1 MRRIIVLLTVAAAMG
16 AMVVL
21 TASSAVAQ
29 TPPPPLEDFCESVG
43 GEVSVGEEG
52 EIPNCTYTVT
62 TTVPDQ
68 HGFTRTT
75 SQVYN
80 IDVVEVIGGHPA
92 RTVGEPIISCQNPG
106 GQDVPNPE
114 INPNCTPA

>member
-1 MRRIIVLLTVAAAMG
+1 MRRIIVLLTVAAAMV
-16 AMVVL
+16 ATVVL
-21 TASSAVAQ
+21 TASGAVAQ
-29 TPPPPLEDFCESVG
+29 GPHPLEDFCESVG

-62 TTVPDQ
+62 TTVPAQ

-92 RTVGEPIISCQNPG
+92 RTVGEPIVSCQSPG
-106 GQDVPNPE
+106 GRDVPLD
-114 INPNCTPA
+114 NPNCTTAS